1 MNKSQFSWFASRVK
15 KGKEGGRGKG
25 DSARQV
31 GRLGRQVEQEGRGG
45 RTKAFQS
52 RFLLLTY
59 AGAAL
64 LATWGLGPAAGQ
76 RVSWISSIGGSG
88 QQSTVTTARYWST
101 AHTSYSS
108 AHNFL
113 PLFASREYKQT
124 IFPTNQY
131 MSVKVPYLT
140 KF

>member
-15 KGKEGGRGKG
+15 KGREKG

-88 QQSTVTTARYWST
+88 QQSTVTTACPILVNSP
-101 AHTSYSS
+101 H
-108 AHNFL
+108 FL
-113 PLFASREYKQT
+113 FISPQLPAPIR
-124 IFPTNQY
+124 
-131 MSVKVPYLT
+131 LT
-140 KF
+140 